1 MRKNIY
7 KHSHGRKIQIVLLL
21 FFSISAFLL
30 IQESLLYEAI
40 INGDYEYIKTA
51 LADSI
56 LYVYSFMLFIMIIQN
71 SFTIIP
77 LILVI
82 TVNISVFGFL
92 AGFLWSWFTSVL
104 AAIIIFLSTRYLF
117 TDQLSSKIAPEQ
129 LRKIEEKGF
138 AYVLIGRVFP
148 FVPTSLI
155 NIIAGLSSI
164 SLNKFIFGTII
175 GNFIYFLILALIP
188 AGLYSS
194 GVNEFMIGTIII
206 LLVAACYVS
215 AKLRVKMKTNA
226 KETEDDKLP
235 L

>member
-1 MRKNIY
+1 MKKNIY
-7 KHSHGRKIQIVLLL
+7 KHFGVRKIHITLLL
-21 FFSISAFLL
+21 FFSFLTFLL

-40 INGDYEYIKTA
+40 VNGDYEYIKTA

-138 AYVLIGRVFP
+138 AYVLVGRVFP

-194 GVNEFMIGTIII
+194 GVNESIIGVIII
-206 LLVAACYVS
+206 LLVVAFYVF
-215 AKLRVKMKTNA
+215 AKLRDKIKTNA